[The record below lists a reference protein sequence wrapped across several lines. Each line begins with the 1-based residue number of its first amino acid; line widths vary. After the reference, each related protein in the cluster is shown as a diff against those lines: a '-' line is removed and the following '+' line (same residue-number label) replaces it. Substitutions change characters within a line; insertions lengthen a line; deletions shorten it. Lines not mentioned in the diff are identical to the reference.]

1 MDFSAH
7 VRSLDTQ
14 WRQSGF
20 PLFPSVPLTDAEFL
34 VDVSLSR
41 CHVGQ
46 TINLDTVNELRWNVD
61 ARTHPIRV
69 IVERLLGE
77 ESDWFGKG
85 VSLSIYNFPFSLL
98 VHERLNLSLS

>member
-20 PLFPSVPLTDAEFL
+20 PLFPSVPLADPEFL
-34 VDVSLSR
+34 IDVSR
-41 CHVGQ
+41 CHIGQ

-85 VSLSIYNFPFSLL
+85 GSLSNFSTSSLL
-98 VHERLNLSLS
+98 VHERLNSSLS